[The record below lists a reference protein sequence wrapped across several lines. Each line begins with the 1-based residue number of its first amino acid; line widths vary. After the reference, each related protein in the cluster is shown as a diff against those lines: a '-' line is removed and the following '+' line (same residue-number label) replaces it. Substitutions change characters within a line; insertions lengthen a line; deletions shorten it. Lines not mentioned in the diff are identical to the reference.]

1 MGKKNLKL
9 KTAAVPALLIFI
21 FLNAHVPLESA
32 DRGKISRED
41 KSAVLQL
48 AERQAATL
56 KAEFEGNF
64 TTIYGLLTPEYRQ
77 AVPLPDFLA
86 QPFAPPRKKSKREK
100 DVSVSG
106 SKTTPPKSPNA
117 NKKPAIRKFPKSFLG
132 YRFIKFNLSEDGK
145 DALVTYEGMYFI
157 SFMSMALTKATK
169 SKYWKNINGQWY
181 AEPPTKYRQNISG
194 AKAAATLPRLTRHF
208 TAVDIARE
216 FFNDAKLAEGS
227 KRTLLLENAFL
238 IDPFETTGM
247 AVEEKIDVGELPM
260 RYIDRAMPGAKAGI
274 PIVLFLMEAGK
285 WYELAGNVKGALELY
300 EKAMKIDYT
309 FEPSLVSATN
319 AAVKLGRWKDA
330 AKYYGRLLTLAVVKK
345 KRYPPTIEPYIKPE
359 CTVCRE
365 LEREDKIRLANSLLA
380 AQKWGLAAV
389 IYENLIT
396 ENDTWQKTKNRLL
409 KGEAVTL
416 AEILGEDMIAHAAT
430 VTYHEIAQTLKNAK
444 IGLYHPADLSVQSA
458 GFNETISAS
467 SVRSLNFSHYGYGV
481 FASDNTP
488 NLLNIAWPENS
499 LTHNSPSDGIVAVF
513 LFRDTVE
520 KLHVTKDKSPL
531 AKKISEMETGQ
542 AVLIT
547 GLSLAWDF
555 ADKEL
560 AKAYKSV
567 GVEAKAIKDKGPSYV
582 IFGVKGAP
590 PGSAAVWT
598 DRVSLRKVFTPA
610 NHENNH
616 ENGKRG
622 GGQAIVLSGKGAKDP
637 VRWRP

>member
-1 MGKKNLKL
+1 MKPEKV
-9 KTAAVPALLIFI
+9 AVMVLLVSFSLYFMSIEPANGGGIL
-21 FLNAHVPLESA
+21 
-32 DRGKISRED
+32 RED
-41 KSAVLQL
+41 KSAVMQL
-48 AERQAATL
+48 AKRQAAKL
-56 KAEFEGNF
+56 SAEFEDDF
-64 TTIYGLLTPEYRQ
+64 ATIYGLLTPQYRQ
-77 AVPLPDFLA
+77 AVTLSDFTA
-86 QPFAPPRKKSKREK
+86 NPYTPPRNKSEQGK

-106 SKTTPPKSPNA
+106 SKTGASPSRPPDGAQKPV
-117 NKKPAIRKFPKSFLG
+117 KKKLGRFFLG
-132 YRFIKFNLSEDGK
+132 YRFIKFSFSENGK
-145 DALVTYEGMYFI
+145 DALVTYEKMLAI
-157 SFMSMALTKATK
+157 PFMPMTFTRGIAKE
-169 SKYWKNINGQWY
+169 YWKKINGQWY
-181 AEPPTKYRQNISG
+181 SDLFILHQLNISG
-194 AKAAATLPRLTRHF
+194 AKTTVKPPRF
-208 TAVDIARE
+208 TAHFAAVDLARE
-216 FFNDAKLAEGS
+216 FFNDATLAEGS
-227 KRTLLLENAFL
+227 KKSGLLKNAFL
-238 IDPFETTGM
+238 VDPFETTSM
-247 AVEEKIDVGELPM
+247 VAEKKIDAGDMPF
-260 RYIDRAMPGAKAGI
+260 RYIDRALPGVKTGWRL
-274 PIVLFLMEAGK
+274 PLFLMEAGK

-300 EKAMKIDYT
+300 GKAAKIDST
-309 FEPSLVSATN
+309 FDSPLISATN

-330 AKYYGRLLTLAVVKK
+330 AKYYGRLLTLAVVNKNK
-345 KRYPPTIEPYIKPE
+345 YPPTLEPYIKPE

-365 LEREDKIRLANSLLA
+365 LEREDKIRLANSLLS
-380 AQKWGLAAV
+380 AQKWGLAEAV
-389 IYENLIT
+389 YENLIT

-409 KGEAVTL
+409 KGEPVTL
-416 AEILGEDMIAHAAT
+416 VEILGEDMIAHAAT
-430 VTYHEIAQTLKNAK
+430 VTYHEIAQTLKIAK

-488 NLLNIAWPENS
+488 NRLNIAWSKDNVV
-499 LTHNSPSDGIVAVF
+499 HNSPSDGIVAVF

-542 AVLIT
+542 AVLIA